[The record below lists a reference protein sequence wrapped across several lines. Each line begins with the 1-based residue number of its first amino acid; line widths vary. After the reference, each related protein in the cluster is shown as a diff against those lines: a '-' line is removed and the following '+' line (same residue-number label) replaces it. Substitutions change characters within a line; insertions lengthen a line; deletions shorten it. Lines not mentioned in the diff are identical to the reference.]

1 MPLNRTLYWMSVGSF
16 LLLLVGCAKE
26 EGEPTYKVSGTITQ
40 KGNPVAGAIVAFTP
54 VATGTAASGVT
65 DESGVY
71 QLTTRSSG
79 DGAVLGKYRVT
90 IMKYDDQKK
99 VVAEQPPTAYSENLA
114 EMAKPSALP
123 KNLLPAKYAN
133 PVTSK
138 IEAEVVKG
146 ANKFDFKV
154 D

>member
-1 MPLNRTLYWMSVGSF
+1 MLSLGSV
-16 LLLLVGCAKE
+16 LLLLAGCAKE
-26 EGEPTYKVSGTITQ
+26 EVEPTYKVSGTITQ

-54 VATGTAASGVT
+54 VAPGTAASGIT
-65 DESGVY
+65 DESGAY

-90 IMKYDDQKK
+90 IMKYDEQKK
-99 VVAEQPPTAYSENLA
+99 VVPEQSPTEYSENLS
-114 EMAKPSALP
+114 EMAKPSPLP

-133 PVTSK
+133 PDASK
-138 IEAEVVKG
+138 LEAEVVKG
-146 ANKFDFKV
+146 NNKFDFKV